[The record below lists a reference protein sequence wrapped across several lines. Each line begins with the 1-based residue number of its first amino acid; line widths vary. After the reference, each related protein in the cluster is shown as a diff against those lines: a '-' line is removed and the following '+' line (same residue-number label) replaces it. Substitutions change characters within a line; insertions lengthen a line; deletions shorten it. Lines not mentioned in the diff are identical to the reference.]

1 MEDIKTLWHN
11 YKNNNDSQAKTLLI
25 EEYIRLVKFI
35 AGRLY
40 ISYGS
45 NIEYDDLVSYG
56 IFGLID
62 AIEKFDLNKQVK
74 FETYAQIRIR
84 GAIIDSLRNLDWVP
98 RSVRQK
104 SKKIEE
110 AYGSLENKL
119 GRSATDLEVAEA
131 LDISVKELQ
140 EILLNTASFN
150 VISLE
155 EVIFEVGL
163 MGNAEKEQ
171 LTEDLICRRETY
183 NNLKDTIVQLPERE
197 RQVISLYYYNNL
209 TYKEIGKVLDIS
221 ESRVS
226 QLHSKAISRLKSKL
240 TSNSPN

>member
-11 YKNNNDSQAKTLLI
+11 YKNNNDSQAKALLI

-84 GAIIDSLRNLDWVP
+84 GAIIDSLRSLDWVP
-98 RSVRQK
+98 RSIRQK

-110 AYGSLENKL
+110 AYSSLENKL
-119 GRSATDLEVAEA
+119 GRSATDVEVSEA

-163 MGNAEKEQ
+163 IGNTAEEQ

>member
-1 MEDIKTLWHN
+1 MEYKTLWHD
-11 YKNNNDSQAKTLLI
+11 YKNFNDIEAKTILI
-25 EEYIRLVKFI
+25 EKYIKLVKII

-40 ISYGS
+40 TSYGT
-45 NIEYDDLVSYG
+45 NVEYEDLVSYG

-84 GAIIDSLRNLDWVP
+84 GAIIDHLRSLDWIP

-104 SKKIEE
+104 SKLLED
-110 AYGSLENKL
+110 AYTKLENQL
-119 GRSATDLEVAEA
+119 GRSASDSEVAKE
-131 LDISVKELQ
+131 LGISIKELQ
-140 EILLNTASFN
+140 ELVLQTASLN

-155 EVIFEVGL
+155 ETIFE
-163 MGNAEKEQ
+163 MNAIKNTDKENQ
-171 LTEDLICRRETY
+171 LPDELVCKQETY
-183 NNLKDTIVQLPERE
+183 YSLRDSITQLPDRE

-209 TYKEIGKVLDIS
+209 TYKEIGNVLDIS

-226 QLHSKAISRLKSKL
+226 QLHSKAISRLKIKL
-240 TSNSPN
+240 INK